1 MAVPLTRARPRA
13 LMIAPAMPAEEGN
26 GLAMRQGLFLEG
38 LSQTADVDLVV
49 LPVAGRVA
57 GPSPLVERLGVRTA
71 IIPCSRPDTHFAL
84 LTQLKDPQARVDAF
98 ARYGRPQLSAAL
110 SVPVLQDLQSATAGR
125 SYDFV
130 HVGRAYLAPAA
141 QPWIGSGAAL
151 SLDLDEDDCETS
163 NSVACLYAHR
173 RCAEA
178 AAWAKAE
185 AVAYD
190 RLIAEVTPWFDRIWI
205 SSALDRNSLKS
216 RHALIE
222 PVVVPN
228 AAPNLKSRARRDNDA
243 TLIFVGSFGYV
254 PNVDAVQWFTLTAW
268 PSLRARVPGL
278 RFIVVGRDPPA
289 EILALQGRPGV
300 TVTGAVA
307 DLTAIYARASLAL
320 VPLRAGGGTRIK
332 LLEAL
337 SQGVAV
343 VATQTGAAGL
353 PVAQSC
359 CGWIADGAER
369 FAAACRAALGD
380 AAERRRRGARGRAL
394 VHRHYSRSRVL
405 AGLAC
410 SLPFPRLNA
419 PSGNGNASS

>member
-1 MAVPLTRARPRA
+1 
-13 LMIAPAMPAEEGN
+13 MPAEEGN
-26 GLAMRQGLFLEG
+26 GLAMRQGLFLEALG
-38 LSQTADVDLVV
+38 QTADVDLAV
-49 LPVAGRVA
+49 LPIAGRVT

-71 IIPCSRPDTHFAL
+71 IIPCNRPDTHFAL
-84 LTQLKDPQARVDAF
+84 LSQLREPQARLDAF

-110 SVPVLQDLQSATAGR
+110 SVPVLQDLQSVTAGR
-125 SYDFV
+125 GYDFV

-141 QPWIGSGAAL
+141 RSWIGSGATL

-163 NSVACLYAHR
+163 NSIARLYAHR

-216 RHALIE
+216 RHTLIE

-228 AAPNLKSRARRDNDA
+228 AAPSLKRRARRDDGA
-243 TLIFVGSFGYV
+243 TLIFVGSFGYA
-254 PNVDAVQWFTLTAW
+254 PNIDAVQWFMQAAW
-268 PSLRARVPGL
+268 PSLRARMAGL
-278 RFIVVGRDPPA
+278 RFFVVGRDPPA
-289 EILALQGRPGV
+289 EILALRNRPGV
-300 TVTGAVA
+300 TVTGPVA
-307 DLTAIYARASLAL
+307 DLAAIYARASLAL

-343 VATQTGAAGL
+343 VATPTGAAGL

-369 FAAACRAALGD
+369 FAAACRAALAN

-394 VHRHYSRSRVL
+394 VHRYYGRPRVL

-410 SLPFPRLNA
+410 SLRFLRLNA
-419 PSGNGNASS
+419 PSGNRNASS